1 MNILDNLEKIKLLD
15 RQDMLGVEEN
25 FYNQLIKA
33 KEIAENTD
41 VSQLRNKNF
50 SGLAILGM
58 GGSGFSGD
66 IIKSLIIDHIKIP
79 VEIVKGYELPAF
91 VKKDW
96 LVIAVSY
103 SGNTE
108 ETISA
113 ANQALQKNCELL
125 CAASG
130 GKIEEMAIKNGKS
143 FIKLPSGFQPRGA
156 SGYLFFTTYLVLKN
170 LGITKVDADDIYEAL
185 NLVREKSEIYKRS
198 VNTDS
203 NPAKRL
209 ALKLFKNMP
218 VIYGTNGYLSAV
230 AFRWKCE
237 INENSKYPCFWAEF
251 PELNHNETVGWENLK
266 DLTKNFILVVFKD
279 SEAQERI
286 KVRIKTTIQLI
297 KSHFKDIVEIDVE
310 GTSKLAKALSTMYL
324 GDIASVY
331 LALLAGVDPTP
342 VNRISVLKAE
352 LAKLDK

>member
-1 MNILDNLEKIKLLD
+1 MDILDNLEKIKALD
-15 RQDMLGVEEN
+15 KQDMLGVEEN
-25 FYNQLIKA
+25 FYNQLLKA

-41 VSQLRNKNF
+41 ISQLENKRF
-50 SGLAILGM
+50 SGIAILGM

-66 IIKSLIIDHIKIP
+66 IIKSLIMDHVEIP
-79 VEIVKGYELPAF
+79 VEIIKGYNLPAF
-91 VKKDW
+91 IKDDW

-113 ANQALQKNCELL
+113 ANQALQLNCELL
-125 CAASG
+125 CVASG
-130 GKIEEMAIKNGKS
+130 GKMEEIASKNGKC
-143 FIKLPSGFQPRGA
+143 FVKLPSGFQPRGA

-170 LGITKVDADDIYEAL
+170 LGIAKINASDVEEAL
-185 NLVREKSEIYKRS
+185 NLIRKKSEIYKRNI
-198 VNTDS
+198 NTDN
-203 NPAKRL
+203 NPAKKL
-209 ALKLFKNMP
+209 ALKLFNNMS

-237 INENSKYPCFWAEF
+237 INENSKYPSFWAEF

-266 DLTKNFILVVFKD
+266 DLTRNFVLVVFKD
-279 SEAQERI
+279 KEAQERI

-297 KSHFKDIVEIDVE
+297 KDHFNDVIEIDVE
-310 GTSKLAKALSTMYL
+310 GISKLAKALSTMYL
-324 GDIASVY
+324 GDITSVY

-342 VNRISVLKAE
+342 VDRISVLKAE